1 MMLFSLILPVY
12 KVEHYIGKCILS
24 CLEQKGIN
32 SSEYEII
39 LVDDGSPDHSID
51 VALDVVRK
59 YPNYQVNVIHRENGG
74 LSAARNTGLRVAKG
88 KYVWFIDS
96 DDWIASDSLS
106 ILKNIVEQ
114 EDAID
119 VVTFT
124 HQIVFSDGF
133 VSSEISKK
141 SCQISGFDYLK
152 NNNFLSVCC
161 CLYSNDFLK
170 NGNFLFKE
178 GVYWEDSEFNLRV
191 YGSLKKHFYL
201 GRSLYFYLRR
211 EGSITSVS
219 TTPKHL
225 DSSLSN
231 IDSVESYFADKDLAE
246 DHRNVINRFLASYVI
261 GVMSGIDLLSSKEER
276 ENIKKIMRKNRFRYY
291 CFFNYSD
298 LFMYKFVGK
307 LILLLPSFSRYLIRK
322 RMQIAIKR
330 GNTKN

>member
-141 SCQISGFDYLK
+141 VVR
-152 NNNFLSVCC
+152 SV
-161 CLYSNDFLK
+161 
-170 NGNFLFKE
+170 G
-178 GVYWEDSEFNLRV
+178 
-191 YGSLKKHFYL
+191 
-201 GRSLYFYLRR
+201 
-211 EGSITSVS
+211 
-219 TTPKHL
+219 
-225 DSSLSN
+225 
-231 IDSVESYFADKDLAE
+231 
-246 DHRNVINRFLASYVI
+246 
-261 GVMSGIDLLSSKEER
+261 
-276 ENIKKIMRKNRFRYY
+276 
-291 CFFNYSD
+291 
-298 LFMYKFVGK
+298 
-307 LILLLPSFSRYLIRK
+307 LII
-322 RMQIAIKR
+322 
-330 GNTKN
+330 

>member
-119 VVTFT
+119 V
-124 HQIVFSDGF
+124 
-133 VSSEISKK
+133 
-141 SCQISGFDYLK
+141 K

-225 DSSLSN
+225 YSSLSN
-231 IDSVESYFADKDLAE
+231 IDSVESYFADKDLAK

-291 CFFNYSD
+291 YFFNYSD